1 MLRRG
6 TASAALLF
14 FMIKLPIFKIICSCT
29 KKFVPLRSQIFEA
42 MKKTILLMA
51 MVAVLFA
58 CKSKDEPQ
66 AQHQVTFRVPELAVE
81 TEPMNA
87 PAVRR
92 VAPLTDED
100 GSQMTDLLLF
110 DGATYLMRQQNTDT
124 DFGTVT
130 VMLTA
135 GEHHLHFVATRSTE
149 LSYDEGVLN
158 CASLR
163 STFGKHYDINV
174 TGGSDEYVT
183 MDRLTGMVVI
193 TIEDEIPAGAANLRI
208 QFGDYYKGLNPTTF
222 AGVRSGAF
230 DQTVSLSS
238 KVGQTD
244 VQYKL
249 NVLAPVYGTESTT
262 SYTLTATN
270 GSGDV
275 IGQATGTMPINS
287 NTKTLLHG
295 NLFTGTRSFL
305 SLATSWGADSDVTF

>member
-1 MLRRG
+1 
-6 TASAALLF
+6 
-14 FMIKLPIFKIICSCT
+14 
-29 KKFVPLRSQIFEA
+29 
-42 MKKTILLMA
+42 MKKTFLLCALCALM
-51 MVAVLFA
+51 LLG
-58 CKSKDEPQ
+58 CKSKNDPENVQ
-66 AQHQVTFRVPELAVE
+66 QHQVTFRVPQLAVE

-87 PAVRR
+87 PAVRK

-100 GSQMTDLLLF
+100 GSQMTDLILF
-110 DGATYLMRQQNTDT
+110 DGATYLMRQQNTDPN
-124 DFGTVT
+124 FGTVT

-163 STFGKHYDINV
+163 STFGKHYDLNV

-222 AGVRSGAF
+222 AGVRSGDF
-230 DQTVSLSS
+230 DQTVSIAS

-249 NVLAPVYGTESTT
+249 NILAPVYGTESTT
-262 SYTLTATN
+262 TYTLTATN
-270 GSGDV
+270 GSGEV

>member
-1 MLRRG
+1 
-6 TASAALLF
+6 
-14 FMIKLPIFKIICSCT
+14 
-29 KKFVPLRSQIFEA
+29 
-42 MKKTILLMA
+42 MKKTILFTA
-51 MVAVLFA
+51 IAAVILSG
-58 CKSKDEPQ
+58 CSSKDEPANVQ
-66 AQHQVTFRVPELAVE
+66 QHQVTFRVPELTVE
-81 TEPMNA
+81 TYPMSA
-87 PAVRR
+87 PGVRK

-149 LSYDEGVLN
+149 LSYDEGILN

-163 STFGKHYDINV
+163 PTFGKHYDINV

-230 DQTVSLSS
+230 DQTVSIAS
-238 KVGQTD
+238 KVGMTD
-244 VQYKL
+244 QQWRL
-249 NVLAPVYGTESTT
+249 NILAPVYGTESTT
-262 SYTLTATN
+262 TYTLTATN

-295 NLFTGTRSFL
+295 NLFTGTRSML
-305 SLATSWGADSDVTF
+305 TLTTSWNADSDVAF

>member
-1 MLRRG
+1 
-6 TASAALLF
+6 
-14 FMIKLPIFKIICSCT
+14 
-29 KKFVPLRSQIFEA
+29 

-51 MVAVLFA
+51 MVAVLFS
-58 CKSKDEPQ
+58 CKSKNEPE
-66 AQHQVTFRVPELAVE
+66 AQHQVTFRVPALQVE

-87 PAVRR
+87 PGVRK
-92 VAPLTDED
+92 VAPLTDDD
-100 GSQMTDLLLF
+100 GAQMTDLILF
-110 DGATYLMRQQNTDT
+110 DGATYLMRQQNTDPA
-124 DFGTVT
+124 FGTVT

-163 STFGKHYDINV
+163 STFGKHYDLNV

-222 AGVRSGAF
+222 AGVRSGDF
-230 DQTVSLSS
+230 DQTVSIAS

-249 NVLAPVYGTESTT
+249 NILAPVYGTESTT
-262 SYTLTATN
+262 TYTLTATN
-270 GSGDV
+270 GSGEV

-295 NLFTGTRSFL
+295 NLFVGTRSFL

>member
-1 MLRRG
+1 MNKNLILCA
-6 TASAALLF
+6 TMALLF
-14 FMIKLPIFKIICSCT
+14 LSCS
-29 KKFVPLRSQIFEA
+29 K
-42 MKKTILLMA
+42 
-51 MVAVLFA
+51 
-58 CKSKDEPQ
+58 KDEPANVQ
-66 AQHQVTFRVPELAVE
+66 QHQVTFRVPQLAVE

-87 PAVRR
+87 PAVRK

-100 GSQMTDLLLF
+100 GSQMTDLILF
-110 DGATYLMRQQNTDT
+110 DGATYLMRQQNTDPN
-124 DFGTVT
+124 FGTVT
-130 VMLTA
+130 VLLTA

-193 TIEDEIPAGAANLRI
+193 TIEDEIPEGAANLRI

-222 AGVRSGAF
+222 AGVRSGEF
-230 DQTVSLSS
+230 DQTVSIAS
-238 KVGQTD
+238 KVGTTGA
-244 VQYKL
+244 QYKL
-249 NVLAPVYGTESTT
+249 NILAPVYGEDSETT
-262 SYTLTATN
+262 YTLTATN

-275 IGQATGTMPINS
+275 IGQATGTMPIKS

-295 NLFTGTRSFL
+295 NLFVGTRSFL

>member
-1 MLRRG
+1 
-6 TASAALLF
+6 
-14 FMIKLPIFKIICSCT
+14 
-29 KKFVPLRSQIFEA
+29 
-42 MKKTILLMA
+42 MKKTFLLCALCALM
-51 MVAVLFA
+51 LLG
-58 CKSKDEPQ
+58 CKSKNDPENVQ
-66 AQHQVTFRVPELAVE
+66 QHQVTFRVPQLAVE

-87 PAVRR
+87 PAVRN

-100 GSQMTDLLLF
+100 GSQMTDLILF
-110 DGATYLMRQQNTDT
+110 DGATYLMRQQNTDPN
-124 DFGTVT
+124 FGTVT

-163 STFGKHYDINV
+163 STFGKHYDLNV

-222 AGVRSGAF
+222 AGVRSGDF

-249 NVLAPVYGTESTT
+249 NILAPVYGTESTT
-262 SYTLTATN
+262 TYTLTATN
-270 GSGDV
+270 GSGEV